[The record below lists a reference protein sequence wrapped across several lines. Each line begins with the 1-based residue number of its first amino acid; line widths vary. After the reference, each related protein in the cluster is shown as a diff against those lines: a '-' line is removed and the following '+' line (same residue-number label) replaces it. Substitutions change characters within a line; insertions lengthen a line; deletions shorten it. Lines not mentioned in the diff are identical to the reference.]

1 MLNVT
6 KEEFA
11 EALAIVNAYEGEILS
26 EEEYLNAKIDLCT
39 RFLKKHG
46 AFPER
51 SYVKILKEVD
61 GRPAIWVEVKDATK
75 MSEYIINKDSITI
88 N

>member
-26 EEEYLNAKIDLCT
+26 DDEYLNAKIDLCT
-39 RFLKKHG
+39 RFLKKHD
-46 AFPER
+46 AYPER
-51 SYVKILKEVD
+51 SYVKILKEYG
-61 GRPAIWVEVKDATK
+61 GRPAMWVEVKDATR
-75 MSEYIINKDSITI
+75 MSEYLINKDSITL